1 MAQKYYATEPI
12 WLTLSDKPGTLQYV
26 EVLWNIM
33 RMILMSEGNE
43 EYNSM
48 DAESALEEL
57 DEMPME
63 GFNKLKARAK
73 AEYADPQFQEYLER
87 IDLCVGGRNA
97 PTLEPVEN
105 LLYEPEEGDPLT
117 TVEETQWRLMERLDK
132 MDWQGFRLWE
142 LDNSC
147 EMD

>member
-1 MAQKYYATEPI
+1 
-12 WLTLSDKPGTLQYV
+12 
-26 EVLWNIM
+26 M
-33 RMILMSEGNE
+33 RMLLMSEGNE
-43 EYNSM
+43 ECNSM

-63 GFNKLKARAK
+63 EFNKLKARAK
-73 AEYADPQFQEYLER
+73 TEYADPQFQECLER

-105 LLYEPEEGDPLT
+105 LLYEPEEGDPVT
-117 TVEETQWRLMERLDK
+117 TVEETQRRLMERLDE
-132 MDWQGFRLWE
+132 MDWLGFQLWE
-142 LDNSC
+142 LDYSC